1 MDEKTEE
8 LIALVAK
15 KHGIALDETDPI
27 MVIPTLLR
35 YLLQESQEKQG
46 EILEELKSELQSAL
60 MQWDFNAK
68 EKADRILNAAL
79 KANTTAMEQVLAI
92 AAKRT
97 AEMIQKGV
105 DDSLKKSQPQ
115 VKSAR
120 KLVYWNLAASLITL
134 LAAAIAFV
142 AAFLR

>member
-35 YLLQESQEKQG
+35 FLLDESQEKQG
-46 EILEELKSELQSAL
+46 EILSEMKSELQSVL
-60 MQWDFNAK
+60 MQWDFTAK
-68 EKADRILNAAL
+68 DKADRILNAAL
-79 KANTTAMEQVLAI
+79 KANKDVMEQVLTSAANQTAEVVRNAVEEELRKSRAQFQSAKKMVIWNCI
-92 AAKRT
+92 AA
-97 AEMIQKGV
+97 G
-105 DDSLKKSQPQ
+105 L
-115 VKSAR
+115 
-120 KLVYWNLAASLITL
+120 TL

>member
-8 LIALVAK
+8 LIALIAK

-35 YLLQESQEKQG
+35 FLLDERQEKQG
-46 EILEELKSELQSAL
+46 DILSEMKSELQSVL
-60 MQWDFNAK
+60 MQWDFTAK
-68 EKADRILNAAL
+68 DKADRILNAAL
-79 KANTTAMEQVLAI
+79 KANKDVMEQVLTSAANQTAEVVRNAVEEELRKSRAQFQSAKKMVIWNCI
-92 AAKRT
+92 AA
-97 AEMIQKGV
+97 G
-105 DDSLKKSQPQ
+105 L
-115 VKSAR
+115 
-120 KLVYWNLAASLITL
+120 TL

>member
-35 YLLQESQEKQG
+35 FLLDESQEKQG
-46 EILEELKSELQSAL
+46 EILGEMKSELQSVL
-60 MQWDFNAK
+60 MQWDFTAK
-68 EKADRILNAAL
+68 DKADRILNAAL
-79 KANTTAMEQVLAI
+79 KANRDVMEQVLTAAANQTAEVVRNAVEEELRKSRAQFQSAKKMVIWNCI
-92 AAKRT
+92 AA
-97 AEMIQKGV
+97 G
-105 DDSLKKSQPQ
+105 L
-115 VKSAR
+115 
-120 KLVYWNLAASLITL
+120 TL

>member
-35 YLLQESQEKQG
+35 FLLDESQEKQE
-46 EILEELKSELQSAL
+46 EILGEMKSELQSVL
-60 MQWDFNAK
+60 MQWDFTAK
-68 EKADRILNAAL
+68 DKADRILNAAL
-79 KANTTAMEQVLAI
+79 KANRDVMEQVLTSAANQTAEVVRNAVEEELRKSRAQFQSAKKMVIWNCI
-92 AAKRT
+92 AA
-97 AEMIQKGV
+97 G
-105 DDSLKKSQPQ
+105 L
-115 VKSAR
+115 
-120 KLVYWNLAASLITL
+120 TL

>member
-35 YLLQESQEKQG
+35 FLLDESQEKQG
-46 EILEELKSELQSAL
+46 EILSEMKSELQSVL
-60 MQWDFNAK
+60 MQWDFTAK
-68 EKADRILNAAL
+68 DKADRILNAAL
-79 KANTTAMEQVLAI
+79 KANKDVMEQVLTAAANQAAEVIRSAVEEELRKSRAQFQSAKKMVIWNCI
-92 AAKRT
+92 AA
-97 AEMIQKGV
+97 G
-105 DDSLKKSQPQ
+105 L
-115 VKSAR
+115 
-120 KLVYWNLAASLITL
+120 TL

>member
-35 YLLQESQEKQG
+35 FLLDESQEKQG
-46 EILEELKSELQSAL
+46 EILSEMKSELQSVL
-60 MQWDFNAK
+60 MQWDFTAK
-68 EKADRILNAAL
+68 DKADRILNAAL
-79 KANTTAMEQVLAI
+79 KANRDVMEQVLTSAANQTAEVVRNAVEEELRKSRAQFQSAKKMVIWNCI
-92 AAKRT
+92 AA
-97 AEMIQKGV
+97 G
-105 DDSLKKSQPQ
+105 L
-115 VKSAR
+115 
-120 KLVYWNLAASLITL
+120 TL
-134 LAAAIAFV
+134 LAATIAFV

>member
-35 YLLQESQEKQG
+35 FLLDESQEKQG
-46 EILEELKSELQSAL
+46 EILSEMKSELQSVL
-60 MQWDFNAK
+60 MQWDFTAK
-68 EKADRILNAAL
+68 DKADRILNAAL
-79 KANTTAMEQVLAI
+79 KANRDVMEQVLTAAANQTAEVVRNAVEEELRRSRAQFQSAKKMVIWNCI
-92 AAKRT
+92 AA
-97 AEMIQKGV
+97 G
-105 DDSLKKSQPQ
+105 
-115 VKSAR
+115 
-120 KLVYWNLAASLITL
+120 ITL

>member
-35 YLLQESQEKQG
+35 FLLDESQEKQG
-46 EILEELKSELQSAL
+46 EILNEMKSELQSVL
-60 MQWDFNAK
+60 MQWDFTAK
-68 EKADRILNAAL
+68 DKADRILNAAL
-79 KANTTAMEQVLAI
+79 KANRDVMEQVLTAAANQTAEVVRNAVEEELRKSRAQFQSAKKMVIWNCI
-92 AAKRT
+92 AA
-97 AEMIQKGV
+97 G
-105 DDSLKKSQPQ
+105 L
-115 VKSAR
+115 
-120 KLVYWNLAASLITL
+120 TL

>member
-46 EILEELKSELQSAL
+46 EILNELKSELQSAL

-68 EKADRILNAAL
+68 DKADRILNAAL
-79 KANTTAMEQVLAI
+79 KANTAAMEQVLI
-92 AAKRT
+92 TAAKRT
-97 AEMIQKGV
+97 AETIQKEV
-105 DDSLKKSQPQ
+105 DDSLKKSQVQ
-115 VKSAR
+115 IKNAR
-120 KLVYWNLAASLITL
+120 KLVYWNLAGSLITL

>member
-8 LIALVAK
+8 LIALIAK

-35 YLLQESQEKQG
+35 FLLDESQEKQG
-46 EILEELKSELQSAL
+46 EILSEMKSELQSVL
-60 MQWDFNAK
+60 MQWDFTAK
-68 EKADRILNAAL
+68 DKADRILNAAL
-79 KANTTAMEQVLAI
+79 KANKDVMEQVLTSAANQTAEVVRNAVEEELRKSRAQFQSAKKMVIWNCI
-92 AAKRT
+92 AA
-97 AEMIQKGV
+97 G
-105 DDSLKKSQPQ
+105 L
-115 VKSAR
+115 
-120 KLVYWNLAASLITL
+120 TL

>member
-35 YLLQESQEKQG
+35 FLLDESQEKQG
-46 EILEELKSELQSAL
+46 ELLSELKSELQSVL
-60 MQWDFNAK
+60 MQWDFTAK
-68 EKADRILNAAL
+68 DKADRILNAAL
-79 KANTTAMEQVLAI
+79 KANKDVMEQVLA
-92 AAKRT
+92 AAANQT
-97 AEMIQKGV
+97 AEVVRKAV
-105 DDSLKKSQPQ
+105 DEELKKSRAQFQ
-115 VKSAR
+115 SA
-120 KLVYWNLAASLITL
+120 KKMVIWNCIASGLTL

>member
-35 YLLQESQEKQG
+35 FLLDESQEKQG
-46 EILEELKSELQSAL
+46 EILSEMKSELQSVL
-60 MQWDFNAK
+60 MQWDFTAK
-68 EKADRILNAAL
+68 DKADRILNAAL
-79 KANTTAMEQVLAI
+79 KANRDVMEQVLTSAANQTAEVVRNAVEEELRKSRAQFQSAKKMVIWNCI
-92 AAKRT
+92 AA
-97 AEMIQKGV
+97 G
-105 DDSLKKSQPQ
+105 L
-115 VKSAR
+115 
-120 KLVYWNLAASLITL
+120 TL

>member
-35 YLLQESQEKQG
+35 FLLDESQEKQG
-46 EILEELKSELQSAL
+46 EILSEMKSELQSVL
-60 MQWDFNAK
+60 MQWDFTAK
-68 EKADRILNAAL
+68 DKADRILNAAL
-79 KANTTAMEQVLAI
+79 KANKDVMEQILTSAANQTAEVVRNAVEEELRKSRAQFQSAKKMVIWNCI
-92 AAKRT
+92 AA
-97 AEMIQKGV
+97 G
-105 DDSLKKSQPQ
+105 L
-115 VKSAR
+115 
-120 KLVYWNLAASLITL
+120 TL

>member
-35 YLLQESQEKQG
+35 FLLDESQEKQG
-46 EILEELKSELQSAL
+46 EILSEMKSELQSVL
-60 MQWDFNAK
+60 MQWDFTAK
-68 EKADRILNAAL
+68 DKADRILNAAL
-79 KANTTAMEQVLAI
+79 KANRDVMEQVLTAAANQTAEVVRNAVEEELRKSRAQFQSAKKMVIWNCI
-92 AAKRT
+92 AA
-97 AEMIQKGV
+97 G
-105 DDSLKKSQPQ
+105 L
-115 VKSAR
+115 
-120 KLVYWNLAASLITL
+120 TL

>member
-35 YLLQESQEKQG
+35 FLLDESQEKQG
-46 EILEELKSELQSAL
+46 DILSEMKSELQSVL
-60 MQWDFNAK
+60 MQWDFTAK
-68 EKADRILNAAL
+68 DKADRILNAAL
-79 KANTTAMEQVLAI
+79 KANRDVMEQVLTAAANQTAEVVRNAVEEELRKSRAQFQSAKKMVIWNCI
-92 AAKRT
+92 AA
-97 AEMIQKGV
+97 G
-105 DDSLKKSQPQ
+105 L
-115 VKSAR
+115 
-120 KLVYWNLAASLITL
+120 TL

>member
-35 YLLQESQEKQG
+35 FLLDESHEKQG
-46 EILEELKSELQSAL
+46 EIRSEMKSELQSVL
-60 MQWDFNAK
+60 MQWDFTAK
-68 EKADRILNAAL
+68 DKADRILNAAL
-79 KANTTAMEQVLAI
+79 KANRDVMEQVLTAAANQTAEVVRNAVEEELRKSRAQFQSAKKMVIWNCI
-92 AAKRT
+92 AA
-97 AEMIQKGV
+97 G
-105 DDSLKKSQPQ
+105 L
-115 VKSAR
+115 
-120 KLVYWNLAASLITL
+120 TL

>member
-35 YLLQESQEKQG
+35 FLLDESQEKQG
-46 EILEELKSELQSAL
+46 EVLSELKSELQSVL
-60 MQWDFNAK
+60 MQWDFTAK
-68 EKADRILNAAL
+68 DKADRILNAAL
-79 KANTTAMEQVLAI
+79 KANKDVMEQVLAAAANQTAEVVRKAVDEELEKSRAQFQSAKKIVIWNCI
-92 AAKRT
+92 AA
-97 AEMIQKGV
+97 G
-105 DDSLKKSQPQ
+105 L
-115 VKSAR
+115 
-120 KLVYWNLAASLITL
+120 TL

>member
-35 YLLQESQEKQG
+35 FLLDESHEKQG
-46 EILEELKSELQSAL
+46 DILSEMKSELQSTL
-60 MQWDFNAK
+60 LQWDFTAK
-68 EKADRILNAAL
+68 DKADRILNAAL
-79 KANTTAMEQVLAI
+79 KANKDVMEQVLI
-92 AAKRT
+92 AAAKQT
-97 AEMIQKGV
+97 AEVVRKAVEEELEKSRSQFQ
-105 DDSLKKSQPQ
+105 SSKKM
-115 VKSAR
+115 VIG
-120 KLVYWNLAASLITL
+120 NCIAAGLTL
-134 LAAAIAFV
+134 LAASIAFV

>member
-35 YLLQESQEKQG
+35 FLLDESQEKQG
-46 EILEELKSELQSAL
+46 EILGEMKSELQSVL
-60 MQWDFNAK
+60 MQWDFTAK
-68 EKADRILNAAL
+68 DKADRILNAAL
-79 KANTTAMEQVLAI
+79 KANRDVMEQVLTAAANQTAEVVRNTVEEELRKSRAQFQSAKKMVIWNCI
-92 AAKRT
+92 AA
-97 AEMIQKGV
+97 G
-105 DDSLKKSQPQ
+105 L
-115 VKSAR
+115 
-120 KLVYWNLAASLITL
+120 TL

>member
-35 YLLQESQEKQG
+35 FLLDDSQEKQG
-46 EILEELKSELQSAL
+46 EILSEMKSELQSVL
-60 MQWDFNAK
+60 MQWDFTAK
-68 EKADRILNAAL
+68 DKADRILNAAL
-79 KANTTAMEQVLAI
+79 KANRDVMEQVLTAAANQTAEVVRNAVEEELRKSRAQFQSAKKMVIWNCI
-92 AAKRT
+92 AA
-97 AEMIQKGV
+97 G
-105 DDSLKKSQPQ
+105 L
-115 VKSAR
+115 
-120 KLVYWNLAASLITL
+120 TL

>member
-35 YLLQESQEKQG
+35 FLLDESQEKQG
-46 EILEELKSELQSAL
+46 EILSEMKSELQSVL
-60 MQWDFNAK
+60 MQWDFTAK
-68 EKADRILNAAL
+68 DKADRILNAAL
-79 KANTTAMEQVLAI
+79 KTNKEVMEQVLTAAANQTAEVVRKAVEEELRKSRAQFQSAKKMVIWNCI
-92 AAKRT
+92 AA
-97 AEMIQKGV
+97 G
-105 DDSLKKSQPQ
+105 L
-115 VKSAR
+115 
-120 KLVYWNLAASLITL
+120 TL